1 MVWVGRDD
9 NKPIGLSGGSG
20 ALPVWKDFMGR
31 LRLTPVELVQP
42 DNVEWLWLE
51 NGTGKLSHESC
62 EGARYLPVLSSHLPE
77 EASDCAIALYQQ
89 EQARRQMEWL
99 NDQRKSLL
107 EQSRQLD
114 SVQEGM
120 PSNNEDN
127 ANNQNGASADG
138 AGNGSDNNSENSGNT
153 WYDKALEWF

>member
-1 MVWVGRDD
+1 M
-9 NKPIGLSGGSG
+9 
-20 ALPVWKDFMGR
+20 
-31 LRLTPVELVQP
+31 
-42 DNVEWLWLE
+42 
-51 NGTGKLSHESC
+51 
-62 EGARYLPVLSSHLPE
+62 
-77 EASDCAIALYQQ
+77 YQQ

-127 ANNQNGASADG
+127 ANNQNSASADG